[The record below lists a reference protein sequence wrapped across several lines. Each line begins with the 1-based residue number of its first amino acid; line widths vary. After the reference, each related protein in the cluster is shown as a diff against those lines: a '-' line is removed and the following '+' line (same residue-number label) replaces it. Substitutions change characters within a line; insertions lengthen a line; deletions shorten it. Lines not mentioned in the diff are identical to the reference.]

1 VAGWAIGMT
10 VGTLMA
16 ASQDFAPTYPL
27 TLLGTKINAYTGIL
41 ALAANLVVT
50 LALTVVLRGATSVRD
65 DADQTRP
72 QDYDELAEDTV
83 YPLPAAA
90 APVA

>member
-1 VAGWAIGMT
+1 
-10 VGTLMA
+10 
-16 ASQDFAPTYPL
+16 
-27 TLLGTKINAYTGIL
+27 
-41 ALAANLVVT
+41 VVT